1 LVSIFVEFEIRKEGE
16 KRPPLLLAAVSLRLL
31 RFA

>member
-1 LVSIFVEFEIRKEGE
+1 VEFEKRKEGE